1 MHLVFGGTA
10 LLMLVCTLWMLA
22 ADHNREWKDYQRK
35 FRDVETWTAN
45 SRIDE
50 QDTSD
55 FEARS
60 AELRTGFEETLA
72 EAPDPALV
80 DEFDKEA
87 KPRAKQNG
95 YNLGRI
101 ETAEQVALG
110 AQEDFS
116 ASRSRLTAAR
126 QKLDAA
132 RKNLEKATAA
142 AQSAPDD
149 AGKKNAASEA
159 AQAKK
164 EIDESEK
171 EIKQVREESEP
182 RRNALVKARR
192 EVFAAMD
199 TVLRIAKQDE
209 ENLTVALKAKRADLD
224 VVKSEFDLGVAR
236 GNSPEN
242 LKKLEVLQEKVYE
255 IDKGVASL
263 DLQVQEAKT
272 HRMNLQ
278 NLIVKINTRQDVALK
293 EYEDH
298 RSTLVQLEKAR
309 TDREVNFW
317 KRALALPII
326 DAFGRPLKIEQIW
339 LPTLT
344 LNNNFKDVARFDR
357 CTTCHQAI
365 DRTAPGSAVEPG
377 YDTRESVIL
386 QLATPA
392 EAPQAPASLEKDKD
406 AQIKY
411 LLKEAYGLELSQRGL
426 FAQDDVTIE
435 VVWPRTL
442 GAKAGLQPG
451 DIIRYIGKPD
461 PIDPGQQIKIVDKQR
476 AVTYLLE
483 SVTWGQPLTLQISR
497 GLPHPYSSHPRL
509 DLFVGSL
516 SPHKMNDVGCTI
528 CHDGQGS
535 ATAFQWASHTPNT
548 PGEADKWKKEHGWFN
563 NHHWIFPML
572 PTRFAESS
580 CLKCHFDVTE
590 LEPSDRFPDPP
601 APKLTKGHDLI
612 RQYGCFGCHEI
623 NGFDGPNRRRGPD
636 MRTEPMYFAA
646 AAQLLM
652 DPGLDNE
659 QKKLAREVIA
669 HPELDEPRR
678 LLAESIRS
686 DAAQSQSGDK
696 AHSSKLLPTSQ
707 KLATIIGA
715 DDVTPGQLRK
725 VGPSLRHVASKVDKA
740 FLYDW
745 VKEPKHF
752 RPTTK
757 MPQFFGLFDHLV
769 PELANEDGKLV
780 MKESRGLAE
789 AKRFEPVEIRAVA
802 EYLLSASQP
811 FEYVKPSD
819 SKAESA
825 SVERGKFMFQTRG
838 CLACHQHADFPDAH
852 DKQGPNLTGLG
863 GKLDTSKGKQWLY
876 SWVREP
882 NRYHSRTVM
891 PNLFLEPIKGADG
904 KTTDPAADI
913 TEYLLQS
920 KSAQPDGKPWE
931 PVKMPEVDASALDDL
946 VLTFLRAVFT
956 EEQSKKYL
964 TTGIPED
971 RRAELKGDEVVL
983 VGINPLTAEKKLQYV
998 GRRTISRLG
1007 CAGCHDIPSYEDAK
1021 PIGTGLAD
1029 WGRKE
1034 TSKLAFE
1041 QIIEY
1046 LTETN
1051 GGQHGHTHGE
1061 HGSAHGE
1068 AATEASDHHGLN
1080 PRELDKEPGLEGSGY
1095 YFQALLN
1102 HEREGFIW
1110 QKIREP
1116 RSYDFKKTENKK
1128 YTDRLRMPQF
1138 NLTADEREA
1147 IITFVLGLVAEP
1159 PAAKYVYK
1167 AAPRRQAELNG
1178 QKLLTKYNCSG
1189 CHTTKMGSWT
1199 FNYDP
1204 ASPPVPG
1211 DVVDYP
1217 FLSPHFSPQE
1227 IEESKKVD
1235 RRGLGVATVTGMK
1248 GPEDFEDDDGK
1259 PIYLVVPWKAAVID
1273 GKVWW
1278 PGKQAVQVP
1287 AARLEGSPRPPVG
1300 GEFARML
1307 QPLAFVEGKK
1317 SVANALPDNAWGWVP
1332 PPLVGEGKK
1341 VLTGWLHDFLLDP
1354 YPIRPAVMLRMP
1366 KFNMS
1371 SAEASQLANYFA
1383 AVDGAEFPYEF
1394 KPRIPTESLASESS
1408 PQRERLDLALKV
1420 VTSNT
1425 YCVQCHKVGDF
1436 TPNQPSGFGMAPN
1449 LAAVQQ
1455 RLRPE
1460 YLREWIASPKTK
1472 IPYTTMP
1479 DNIPY
1484 KNKGNEPTEVQKI
1497 LGGSTEEQVQ
1507 TVVDF
1512 LLNYDR
1518 YMEGKTSIKPLVKP
1532 AASVPQ
1538 PAAANGGK

>member
-1 MHLVFGGTA
+1 MHIVFGGTS

-45 SRIDE
+45 SRVDE
-50 QDTSD
+50 QNTAE

-60 AELRTGFEETLA
+60 TELKKAFDETLKTPPDENLVKKFIKEAENRAVQYGSSITRIGKAEGEALTATKEKLA
-72 EAPDPALV
+72 EARQDVIAAL
-80 DEFDKEA
+80 
-87 KPRAKQNG
+87 
-95 YNLGRI
+95 
-101 ETAEQVALG
+101 
-110 AQEDFS
+110 
-116 ASRSRLTAAR
+116 
-126 QKLDAA
+126 
-132 RKNLEKATAA
+132 
-142 AQSAPDD
+142 
-149 AGKKNAASEA
+149 
-159 AQAKK
+159 
-164 EIDESEK
+164 
-171 EIKQVREESEP
+171 
-182 RRNALVKARR
+182 
-192 EVFAAMD
+192 D
-199 TVLRIAKQDE
+199 TVFRIAKQNE
-209 ENLTVALKAKRADLD
+209 ENLTVELKAKRADLD
-224 VVKSEFDLGVAR
+224 VVKSEYDLGVHKGDGR
-236 GNSPEN
+236 EN
-242 LKKLEVLQEKVYE
+242 LVSLELLQTDKINKIEKE
-255 IDKGVASL
+255 VADL
-263 DLQVQEAKT
+263 DIKVQEAKA
-272 HRMNLQ
+272 HRLELQ
-278 NLIVKINTRQDVALK
+278 NLIAQINAKQADALK
-293 EYEDH
+293 AFEDH
-298 RSTLVQLEKAR
+298 RANLVQLEKAR
-309 TDREVNFW
+309 EERSVNFW

-339 LPTLT
+339 LPYLT

-365 DRTAPGSAVEPG
+365 DRTAPGSAVIAG
-377 YDTRESVIL
+377 YENRKSMLV

-392 EAPQAPASLEKDKD
+392 EAPKAPENVTDKQAI
-406 AQIKY
+406 IKHQ
-411 LLKEAYGLELSQRGL
+411 LKEAYGIELSQRGL
-426 FAQDDVTIE
+426 FAADDVTIE
-435 VVWPRTL
+435 VVWPQTAA
-442 GAKAGLQPG
+442 AKAGLLAG
-451 DIIRYIGKPD
+451 DIITNIGTLD
-461 PIDPGQQIKIVDKQR
+461 PTDPGSQVKIVDKQR
-476 AVTYLLE
+476 AITYLLE
-483 SVTWGQPLTLQISR
+483 SVTWGQPLTLEIAR
-497 GLPHPYSSHPRL
+497 GMPHPYGSHPRL

-548 PGEADKWKKEHGWFN
+548 PTEAQQWKKEYGWFN
-563 NHHWIFPML
+563 NHHWIFPMY
-572 PTRFAESS
+572 PKRFAESS
-580 CLKCHFDVTE
+580 CLKCHHEVTE

-623 NGFDGPNRRRGPD
+623 NGYDGPTKRRGPD
-636 MRTEPMYFAA
+636 MRSEPMYFAA
-646 AAQLLM
+646 AQQLLI
-652 DPGLDNE
+652 DPGLNAE
-659 QKKLAREVIA
+659 QKKLALEVIA
-669 HPELDEPRR
+669 HPELDGPRK
-678 LLAESIRS
+678 LLAESIRI
-686 DAAQSQSGDK
+686 DAARAQSGEKDNPP
-696 AHSSKLLPTSQ
+696 KLDATSH
-707 KLATIIGA
+707 KLASLIGA

-725 VGPSLRHVASKVDKA
+725 VGPSLRHVASKVDKS

-745 VKEPKHF
+745 IKNPMHF

-757 MPQFFGLFDHLV
+757 MPRFFGLFDHLV
-769 PELANEDGKLV
+769 PELKLENGKPVLDKSGNPV
-780 MKESRGLAE
+780 MVESKGLADAE
-789 AKRFEPVEIRAVA
+789 RFEPVEIRAIS

-811 FEYVKPSD
+811 FAYAKPAD
-819 SKAESA
+819 PQAEKASA
-825 SVERGKFMFQTRG
+825 ERGKFMFQSRG

-863 GKLDTSKGKQWLY
+863 GKLVSAKGQNWLY

-891 PNLFLEPIKGADG
+891 PNLFLDPIKGPDG

-913 TEYLLQS
+913 TAYLLQS
-920 KSAQPDGKPWE
+920 KTAQPDGTAYE
-931 PVKMPEVDASALDDL
+931 PVQMPEVDTKALDDL
-946 VLTFLRAVFT
+946 VLTYLRTVFT
-956 EEQSKKYL
+956 EEKSKDYL

-983 VGINPLTAEKKLQYV
+983 VGVNPLTAEKKLQYV
-998 GRRTISRLG
+998 GRRTIGRLG
-1007 CAGCHDIPSYEDAK
+1007 CAGCHDIPGYEDAK

-1041 QIIEY
+1041 QIIQY

-1051 GGQHGHTHGE
+1051 GGQHGH
-1061 HGSAHGE
+1061 AHG
-1068 AATEASDHHGLN
+1068 AHGDAHGDATSAASDHRGLS
-1080 PRELDKEPGLEGSGY
+1080 PRDLDKAPGLEDSGY

-1138 NLTADEREA
+1138 NLAADEREA

-1159 PAAKYVYK
+1159 PAARYVYK
-1167 AAPRRQAELNG
+1167 ATPRRQAELAG
-1178 QKLLTKYNCSG
+1178 QNLLNKYNCTG

-1204 ASPPVPG
+1204 ASPPAPG
-1211 DVVDYP
+1211 EVVDYP
-1217 FLSPHFSPQE
+1217 FLSPHFTPQQ
-1227 IEESKKVD
+1227 IEDSKKVD

-1248 GPEDFEDDDGK
+1248 GLEDLEDDNEK
-1259 PIYLVVPWKAAVID
+1259 PIYVVTPWKPALID

-1278 PGKQAVQVP
+1278 PGKQAVPVP
-1287 AARLEGSPRPPVG
+1287 AVRMEGSPRPPVG
-1300 GEFARML
+1300 GEFARLL

-1317 SVANALPDNAWGWVP
+1317 LVANAQPDNAWGWVP

-1341 VLTGWLHDFLLDP
+1341 VQTGWLHDFLLDP

-1371 SAEASQLANYFA
+1371 STEASQLANYFA
-1383 AVDGAEFPYEF
+1383 AVDGADFPYEF
-1394 KPRIPTESLASESS
+1394 KPRMAAESLVGESS
-1408 PQRERLDLALKV
+1408 PERERLDLALKV
-1420 VTSNT
+1420 ITSNT

-1436 TPNQPSGFGMAPN
+1436 VPNQPSFGMAPN
-1449 LAAVQQ
+1449 LAEVQH

-1460 YLREWIASPKTK
+1460 YIKEWIASPKTK
-1472 IPYTTMP
+1472 LPYTTMP
-1479 DNIPY
+1479 DNIPF
-1484 KNKGNEPTEVQKI
+1484 KNKSTEQTEVEKI
-1497 LGGSTEEQVQ
+1497 LGGSTESQLQ

-1518 YMEGKTSIKPLVKP
+1518 YMEGKTLIKPLVKP
-1532 AASVPQ
+1532 APSAP
-1538 PAAANGGK
+1538 PAAAATGGK